1 MFWLNSDEVR
11 NYSNFVQVFF
21 MYRLLPIRNA
31 PHYVVLAADLVLSLV
46 ALALAYLVRF
56 DISFSKSM
64 LLNEWQ
70 ALQWALPVFIMIK
83 LTVFIAFKTHKGMLR
98 YTSTSDIRRVFTAIA
113 FSTLLFLLLV
123 PFRLFFVDGLNFLP
137 LSIIIVEFLASLTI
151 LLFFRFA
158 IKLLYVAKNRKQFKS
173 DKNVLI
179 FGAGI
184 AGLITKRTIE
194 QDPIIQYH
202 IAGFVDDNRKLQ
214 KSRIENLPIYHTDD
228 LGYLIKS
235 KKIDK
240 LIIAIQKPSI
250 SNKNRVVDICLKEGV
265 EVLNVPSAKSWI
277 NGHLSVNQLQKV
289 RVDDLLGRDPIAL
302 NSDKIAH
309 ELQNKTVLVTGAAGS
324 IGSGLVRE
332 IEQFSP
338 KRIILLDQAES
349 PLYDLQQE
357 LKSSKVPMEVV
368 IGDVCS
374 VPRMHNLF
382 STLAPEYVF
391 HAAAYKHVPMMECNP
406 TEAVETNVKGT
417 KNIVDLA
424 LRFGVKKFVFIS
436 TDKAVNPTNVMG
448 ASKRIAEMYVQF
460 ANKKNSTQFVTT
472 RFGNVLGS
480 NGSVIPLFEKQIL
493 KGGPITVTD
502 ERVTRFFMTIP
513 EACQLVLEAATM
525 GQGGEVFVFDMGEP
539 VKIIDLAKKMI
550 ALSGLKLGEDIEIK
564 LTGLRPGEKLYE
576 ELLASEEHTIQTHH
590 NKILIAKLREVVDE
604 NILQIEHLVDSFRKQ
619 DNLQTVRQMKA
630 IVPEFLSNNSEF
642 KKLDL

>member
-1 MFWLNSDEVR
+1 
-11 NYSNFVQVFF
+11 
-21 MYRLLPIRNA
+21 MYRLLPNRNV
-31 PHYVVLAADLVLSLV
+31 PHFVVLGADILLSLV

-56 DISFSKSM
+56 DVSFNKTM
-64 LLNEWQ
+64 LLNEWP
-70 ALQWALPVFIMIK
+70 ALKWALPVFILVK
-83 LTVFIAFKTHKGMLR
+83 LVVFLGFKTHKGMLR
-98 YTSTSDIRRVFTAIA
+98 YTATNDIQRVFTAIT
-113 FSTLLFLLLV
+113 FSTFIFVLLV
-123 PFRLFFVDGLNFLP
+123 PIRHFFIDGLYFLP
-137 LSIIIVEFLASLTI
+137 LSILLVEFLASLTL

-158 IKLLYVAKNRKQFKS
+158 IKLLYVAKNRNQFKS

-179 FGAGI
+179 YGAGI

-202 IAGFVDDNRKLQ
+202 ITGFVDDNIKLK

-228 LGYLIKS
+228 LSQLIKI
-235 KKIDK
+235 KQIDK

-250 SNKNRVVDICLKEGV
+250 LNRNRVVDVCLSQGV

-277 NGHLSVNQLQKV
+277 DGHLSVNQLQKV

-302 NSDKIAH
+302 NSDKIAN
-309 ELQNKTVLVTGAAGS
+309 ELQNKTILVTGAAGS

-332 IEQFSP
+332 IEQFRP
-338 KRIILLDQAES
+338 KLLILLDQAES

-357 LKSSKVPMEVV
+357 LKSSKVHLEVV
-368 IGDVCS
+368 IGDICS
-374 VPRMHNLF
+374 EPRMRNLF
-382 STLAPEYVF
+382 TTLAPDYVF
-391 HAAAYKHVPMMECNP
+391 HAAAYKHVPMMESNP

-424 LRFGVKKFVFIS
+424 LEFGVKKFVFIS

-460 ANKKNSTQFVTT
+460 ANKKNKTQFVTT

-480 NGSVIPLFEKQIL
+480 NGSVIPLFEKQIQ

-513 EACQLVLEAATM
+513 EACQLVLEAAAM
-525 GQGGEVFVFDMGEP
+525 GHGGEVFVFDMGEP

-550 ALSGLKLGEDIEIK
+550 ALSGLKLGEDIQIQV
-564 LTGLRPGEKLYE
+564 TGLRPGEKLYE
-576 ELLASEEHTIQTHH
+576 ELLASEENTITTHH
-590 NKILIAKLREVVDE
+590 NKILIAKLREVEHE
-604 NILQIEHLVDSFRKQ
+604 NIQQIENLIECFREQ
-619 DNLQTVRQMKA
+619 DNTQTVRQMKLL
-630 IVPEFLSNNSEF
+630 VPEFFSNNSEF
-642 KKLDL
+642 TKLDN